1 MSEPRTTG
9 VGSLPLEGSTAFRVW
24 APHAESVAVAGS
36 FNEWSTD
43 RHQLEREETGYWYGE
58 VEGAGPGDEYKYVI
72 TTHGEQLHRVDP
84 RARAVTNS
92 VGNGIIYDRDAFDW
106 HGDSFA
112 TPDHHELVIYE
123 THIGSFV
130 AQEGDPGDIATMASR
145 LGYLKSLGINAI
157 ELMPVAEFAGDYSW
171 GYNPAHPFAVEAT
184 YGGPDRLK
192 AFVREA
198 HQHGI
203 AVIVDVVLNHFGPSD
218 LSLWQFDGTSDN
230 GKGGIYFYQDDR
242 SHAPWGDTRPDYGR
256 EEVRQYCRDN
266 ALMWIEEFHMDG
278 LRFDAT
284 LYIRTVSG
292 VGTDIPEG
300 WALMRDINLSIRQ
313 ELPSKILIAEDLQND
328 PALTSLDGAAFN
340 AQWDAG
346 FVHTLRALVTTPDD
360 AARSMQDLAGVVA
373 PPGNPWERV
382 IYSESHDEVAN
393 GKFRVPHEIDPA
405 DPSGW
410 PAQKRATLA
419 TAIALTSAG
428 IPMLFQGQE
437 FLEDEWFR
445 DTVPLDWERAESFRD
460 IVRLVRDLVS
470 LRRNLA
476 GTTAGLTGSHTDVTL
491 VDDVA
496 KTMAWVRSTDT
507 ESACV
512 VVNASAEPREVTVG
526 LPQPGRWAV
535 RFNSDAATY
544 SALFGGH
551 PTLDVDA
558 GEPAVNGQPAGAT
571 LSVGPYTLVVLSTA

>member
-1 MSEPRTTG
+1 MSEPRTLG
-9 VGSLPLEGSTAFRVW
+9 VGSIPLEGRTAFRVW

-36 FNEWSTD
+36 FNAWSPD
-43 RHQLEREETGYWYGE
+43 RHRLEREDAGYWYGE

-72 TTHGEQLHRVDP
+72 TTNGEQLHRVDP
-84 RARAVTNS
+84 RAREVTNS
-92 VGNGIIYDRDAFDW
+92 VGNGVIYDRDAFDW

-171 GYNPAHPFAVEAT
+171 GYNPAHPFAVEST

-203 AVIVDVVLNHFGPSD
+203 AVILDVVLNHFGPSD
-218 LSLWQFDGTSDN
+218 LSLWQFDGASDN

-242 SHAPWGDTRPDYGR
+242 SHTPWGDTRPDYGR

-313 ELPSKILIAEDLQND
+313 ELPSKLLIAEDLQND

-360 AARSMQDLAGVVA
+360 AARSMHDLAGVVA
-373 PPGNPWERV
+373 PRGNPWERV

-470 LRRNLA
+470 LRRNLT
-476 GTTAGLTGSHTDVTL
+476 GTTAGLTGPHTDVTL

-512 VVNASAEPREVTVG
+512 VVNASAESREVTIG

-551 PTLDVDA
+551 STLDVDA
-558 GEPAVNGQPAGAT
+558 GEPAVAT
-571 LSVGPYTLVVLSTA
+571 LSVGPYTLVVLSPA